1 LKAKYL
7 LARATPFFISP
18 CMVRV
23 ILFLL
28 LIQKWPFFFTNTGA
42 YIDKKC
48 PFTGNV
54 SIRGR
59 ILAGTCHSAK
69 MNRTIIVRRN
79 YLHFI
84 KKYQRY
90 SLSFHILVPVFYLFI
105 WRLTIYNFPFIYLL
119 YLGMRRGI
127 QTFLLMYHLASVL
140 RKETMLLSANAGET
154 L

>member
-1 LKAKYL
+1 
-7 LARATPFFISP
+7 
-18 CMVRV
+18 MVTV

-28 LIQKWPFFFTNTGA
+28 LIQKWRFFFLNTGT

-90 SLSFHILVPVFYLFI
+90 
-105 WRLTIYNFPFIYLL
+105 WFPFILWSPFFICTLRNIIYNSFFFFFFFSLL
-119 YLGMRRGI
+119 LCLGMRRGI
-127 QTFLLMYHLASVL
+127 QTFQLMYHLASVS
-140 RKETMLLSANAGET
+140 RKETMLLSDNAGET
-154 L
+154 LQENSFFFFL